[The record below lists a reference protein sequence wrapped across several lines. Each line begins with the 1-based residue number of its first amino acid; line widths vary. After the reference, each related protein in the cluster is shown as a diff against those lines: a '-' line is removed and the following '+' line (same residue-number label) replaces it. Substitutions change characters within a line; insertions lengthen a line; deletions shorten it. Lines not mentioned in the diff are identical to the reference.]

1 MITMTEV
8 PDKTADEGLVE
19 PDVISL
25 ADGAAAVDR
34 LLASAR
40 KGRGG
45 WVVLACGPSSGG
57 TALLDESVHEASDMR
72 CVRVSGI
79 ESERT
84 FAFAAVHQL
93 LVPFLTRIQRLPTP
107 QRDVLAA
114 LAGLAKG
121 SNVDRLLIG
130 LAVLTLLVDAS
141 EDQPVLVAVN
151 DAQWLD
157 RESAEVLAFVA
168 RRLRP
173 HRLAFV
179 LTTHTPA
186 VPRIPFVR
194 PPASRSA
201 LPATGMHGN
210 EPGPMSPPCPIPQ
223 SVTAAQAPGL
233 VRMDEEVGSPHP
245 VLGSAVHRR
254 AGVEGP
260 DRIGAAIVGTASS
273 GSAMHVRT
281 RLQGEPQAVPGD
293 LTTSLR
299 DGLALRGSQGYS
311 AAVPIMRPAV
321 AAILAGD
328 GVPGEAQVDLFG
340 LATLAAGDLLDA
352 DAQRTLA
359 HRWVQLARDLG
370 DGQALAAALGA
381 QARTE
386 ILAGRLDEAEACLGE
401 GRALGPHWGAEWPSR
416 GVELTIKA
424 WRGLEEE
431 AHAAAQLDGRAA
443 PAQAALAVL
452 DLAYGRYRQVV
463 ARAQDVYRED
473 PADYGMQ
480 VLPDLVE
487 AAARTGDRALAVAA
501 RDRLALRASVVRTP
515 LALGLLTRTQALLT
529 DDSEADGLYRE
540 ATERLAGTVA
550 APHLARAHLLHGEWL
565 RRRRRRRDARQH
577 LRTAAEMFQAMG
589 MNGFAQRAHVEL
601 RATGE
606 RVSRRTG
613 EPDTQLT
620 PRESQIAQLVSDGLA
635 NRDIA
640 TQLYLSPNTVE
651 YHLQK
656 VFRKLNLTSRTQLAR
671 ALLTGAATSRPA
683 G

>member
-1 MITMTEV
+1 MTTTTEV

-34 LLASAR
+34 LLAGAR

-45 WVVLACGPSSGG
+45 CVVLAGGPSSGK

-93 LVPFLTRIQRLPTP
+93 LVPFLTSIPRLPAP
-107 QRDVLAA
+107 QRDALAA

-121 SNVDRLLIG
+121 PNVDRLLIG

-141 EDQPVLVAVN
+141 GDQPVLVAVN

-157 RESAEVLAFVA
+157 RQSAEVLAFVA

-179 LTTHTPA
+179 VTTRAPTER
-186 VPRIPFVR
+186 RIPFTR
-194 PPASRSA
+194 PAASRSA
-201 LPATGMHGN
+201 LRATGSVGN
-210 EPGPMSPPCPIPQ
+210 EPGP
-223 SVTAAQAPGL
+223 
-233 VRMDEEVGSPHP
+233 VRIEEEVGFPHP
-245 VLGSAVHRR
+245 VLRSAVHHR
-254 AGVEGP
+254 ASIEDP
-260 DRIGAAIVGTASS
+260 HRITAAIVGTARS
-273 GSAMHVRT
+273 GSPMHVRT
-281 RLQGEPQAVPGD
+281 GLQGQAQPVPGH

-299 DGLALRGSQGYS
+299 DGLALRRSQEYS
-311 AAVPIMRPAV
+311 AAVSIMRPAV
-321 AAILAGD
+321 ATILAGG
-328 GVPGEAQVDLFG
+328 GVPGETEIDLFALG
-340 LATLAAGDLLDA
+340 SVAAGDLLDA

-381 QARTE
+381 LARTE
-386 ILAGRLDEAEACLGE
+386 ILAGRLDAAEACLGE

-416 GVELTIKA
+416 GVELTIMA
-424 WRGLEEE
+424 WRGREDE
-431 AHAAAQLDGRAA
+431 AHAAARPDARAA
-443 PAQAALAVL
+443 SAQAALAVL
-452 DLAYGRYRQVV
+452 DLAYGRYRQAV

-473 PADYGMQ
+473 PPDYGMQ

-501 RDRLALRASVVRTP
+501 LDRLALRTSVVRTP
-515 LALGLLTRTQALLT
+515 LALGLLTRTQALLS

-540 ATERLAGTVA
+540 AAERLAGTVA

-577 LRTAAEMFQAMG
+577 QRTAAEMFQVMG

-606 RVSRRTG
+606 RVSRRAG
-613 EPDTQLT
+613 DPDSQLT
-620 PRESQIAQLVSDGLA
+620 PQESQIAQLVSDGLA
-635 NRDIA
+635 NREIA

-671 ALLTGAATSRPA
+671 ALLTGAVTRSPA
-683 G
+683 A